1 MNRPAIRVAAT
12 LAVSMLVAGCH
23 QKAPEDAPYFPFPAR
38 HDASD
43 TGPLGDNP
51 LRAAAVAATAAATND
66 FGTNAP
72 AKDPVTGGG
81 TVRAVRAVGDFST
94 GVDVDLCVYD
104 SPGLYKLDDTDPN
117 RLVLTKRAGLIKM
130 TVIRNPPPKPE
141 DHLTYLPWHITNTR
155 KQGEFSSAEFE
166 QVCAQFKPEPFVQES
181 PKPLAAFPRL

>member
-1 MNRPAIRVAAT
+1 MNTMAVRVAAT
-12 LAVSMLVAGCH
+12 LAVAVLVTSCH
-23 QKAPEDAPYFPFPAR
+23 QKAPEVAPYFPFPAR

-51 LRAAAVAATAAATND
+51 LRAAALAATAAATND

-72 AKDPVTGGG
+72 ATDPVTGGV
-81 TVRAVRAVGDFST
+81 TIRAVRAVGDFST
-94 GVDVDLCVYD
+94 GVDVHLCVYD

-117 RLVLTKRAGLIKM
+117 RLVLTTRAGLAKT

-141 DHLTYLPWHITNTR
+141 DQLTYLPWHITNTR
-155 KQGEFSSAEFE
+155 KQGEFSSAEAE
-166 QVCAQFKPEPFVQES
+166 QVCAQFKPNPFVQKS